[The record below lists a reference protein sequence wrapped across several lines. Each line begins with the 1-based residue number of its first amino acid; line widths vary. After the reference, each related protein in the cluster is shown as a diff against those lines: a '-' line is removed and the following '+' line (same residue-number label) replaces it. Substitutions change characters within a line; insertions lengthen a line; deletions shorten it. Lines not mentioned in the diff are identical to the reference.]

1 MSLAYFLAANSP
13 PADAVRHLYHKK
25 PEGGWQLDISGLPLP
40 ADLPTDLPTDSPA
53 DLPADLP
60 EDSASGA
67 SSPVASQPADG
78 SEAAA
83 KTVATLPSPVPDGRG
98 AGTPLPHSGAAG
110 PSVLARNDSRSING
124 ALLQLARGEAVL
136 AE

>member
-1 MSLAYFLAANSP
+1 MSLAYFLAADSP

-40 ADLPTDLPTDSPA
+40 ADLPANVPA

-60 EDSASGA
+60 EDVPEDSASGA
-67 SSPVASQPADG
+67 RSPAASQPAG
-78 SEAAA
+78 ESEDAGNAAA
-83 KTVATLPSPVPDGRG
+83 TSPSPVPDGQG

-110 PSVLARNDSRSING
+110 PSVLARHDSRSING

>member
-1 MSLAYFLAANSP
+1 MSLAYFLAADSP

-40 ADLPTDLPTDSPA
+40 ADLPTDLP
-53 DLPADLP
+53 
-60 EDSASGA
+60 EDSASGV
-67 SSPVASQPADG
+67 SSPAASQPAGGPEDAG
-78 SEAAA
+78 NAAA
-83 KTVATLPSPVPDGRG
+83 TSPSPVPAGRG

-110 PSVLARNDSRSING
+110 PSVLARHDSRSING